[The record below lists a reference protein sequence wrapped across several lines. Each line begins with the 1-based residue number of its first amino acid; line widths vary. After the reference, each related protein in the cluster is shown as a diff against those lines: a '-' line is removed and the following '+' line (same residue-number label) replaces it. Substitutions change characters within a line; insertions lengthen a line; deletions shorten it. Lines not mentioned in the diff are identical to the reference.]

1 MSYPNRVRRAPGFT
15 LVELLIVL
23 AVIAILIA
31 LLIPAVS
38 GAREA
43 ARISICRNN
52 LRQIGVASG
61 SHEHALRAFPGG
73 GNVYAGVAGQAG
85 VRVMNGGVPAGYDQQ
100 SFSWMYQILP
110 YLEEQA
116 LWSNP
121 DDKIVQ
127 ATPVRGYFCPSRRP
141 PTAIYGGYATQIPN
155 RFQAM
160 NDYAGNAG
168 AAGQGGDEYGVYG
181 DGRDGV
187 IRLLKD
193 NPANVRKADQIRD
206 GLSMTLLAGEKRMNV
221 TYCTVEQQYDDNMGY
236 SGGFQDDTVRWG
248 ASNPVHGKGPMSPA
262 PDYRGERQNSETF
275 RPAIQQFGS
284 SHLGGTLFVLC
295 DGSVQMISYDV
306 DPLMFERL
314 CAIADGGVIDTGR
327 Q

>member
-15 LVELLIVL
+15 LVELLIVV

-52 LRQIGVASG
+52 LRQIGVAVG
-61 SHEHALRAFPGG
+61 SHEHSLRAFPGG
-73 GNVYAGVAGQAG
+73 GNIYAQSAGQDG
-85 VRVMNGGVPAGYDQQ
+85 RRVMNGGVPAGYDQQ
-100 SFSWMYQILP
+100 SYSWMYQILP

-121 DDKIVQ
+121 VDDVVRS
-127 ATPVRGYFCPSRRP
+127 TPVRGYFCPSRRP
-141 PTAIYGGYATQIPN
+141 PTVISGGYAVHLPG
-155 RFQAM
+155 FSAM

-168 AAGQGGDEYGVYG
+168 VSSIGGAAGIYG

-187 IRLLKD
+187 IRLLNN

-248 ASNPVHGKGPMSPA
+248 ASNPWHGKGPFSPA
-262 PDYRGERQNSETF
+262 PDYRGGQQTFETF
-275 RPAIQQFGS
+275 LPQIQQFGS

-306 DPLMFERL
+306 APLMFEQL